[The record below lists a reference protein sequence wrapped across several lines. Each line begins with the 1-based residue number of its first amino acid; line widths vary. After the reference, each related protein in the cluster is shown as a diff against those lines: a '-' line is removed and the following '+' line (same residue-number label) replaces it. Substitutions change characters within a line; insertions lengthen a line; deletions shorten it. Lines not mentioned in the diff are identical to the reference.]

1 MSEAAGRGD
10 PECEARVGEWEQT
23 SDPELIDSRAIAMQR
38 WLIDHWSTTF
48 FWFLNFTRTLYS
60 TTLRNIN
67 PFENVSGHWSWID
80 ESYLEG

>member
-1 MSEAAGRGD
+1 
-10 PECEARVGEWEQT
+10 
-23 SDPELIDSRAIAMQR
+23 MQR
-38 WLIDHWSTTF
+38 WLIEHWSTVF

-67 PFENVSGHWSWID
+67 PFENVDGHWSWID